1 MKVSRL
7 VLITVVLLG
16 IVGLTAFWGG
26 SPAVPV
32 DGSIDEI
39 IPESGSAQT
48 LSSTWY
54 CAAGGLGESAASTH
68 EVLLANPSKEVVPVR
83 LTAYNAQGLV
93 GEPKTIASVAQQV
106 TPVDV
111 NAVFG
116 GSELSVMA
124 EFDSGALAVQHRITT
139 ATSADSVPCSTTSS
153 ERWFFPAQTSVL
165 GSSALLVLFNPFS
178 ADAGVDITAAVVD
191 GLRSPK
197 EWAGIVVPAGTS
209 RVIDLG
215 QYVQRRDQ
223 FSVAVRLRNG
233 NLIAESAQSFDIAA
247 TADAPAERGL
257 RLQLGVPE
265 ARSGWTFAGG
275 FKGSGVKEELV
286 VYNPGSQVASVIIQV
301 TPYGGAS
308 DPPEPF
314 ELSVPAK
321 RFLVLDLSAE
331 QRIPDTGFHSI
342 RVETSAKTPVVT
354 ARTTQLFGPPTAAAE
369 PAAGSAAP
377 AVGTRPNETLGVAI
391 GTATPVYA
399 RRWTMPAVRTGPEQ
413 QPMVLIHNPTAG
425 IVTVDLQALA
435 GKAAAI
441 EIATGLEV
449 AAGDS
454 LYVPLAVQQLT
465 GVADWVVS
473 LRASDSVAVEQL
485 QTFATQNDL
494 SFGSAVP
501 VLANR

>member
-1 MKVSRL
+1 
-7 VLITVVLLG
+7 
-16 IVGLTAFWGG
+16 
-26 SPAVPV
+26 
-32 DGSIDEI
+32 
-39 IPESGSAQT
+39 
-48 LSSTWY
+48 
-54 CAAGGLGESAASTH
+54 
-68 EVLLANPSKEVVPVR
+68 LLANPSKEVVPVR

-178 ADAGVDITAAVVD
+178 ADAGVDITAAVED

-247 TADAPAERGL
+247 AGDEPAERGL

-354 ARTTQLFGPPTAAAE
+354 ARTIQLFGPPTAAAE
-369 PAAGSAAP
+369 PAAGSTAA
-377 AVGTRPNETLGVAI
+377 ASLAAGTRPNETLGVAI

-399 RRWTMPAVRTGPEQ
+399 RRWTMPAVLTGPEQ
-413 QPMVLIHNPTAG
+413 QPMLLIHNPTAG

-435 GKAAAI
+435 GQAAPI

>member
-54 CAAGGLGESAASTH
+54 CAAGGLGESASSTH

-178 ADAGVDITAAVVD
+178 ADAGVDITAAVED

-233 NLIAESAQSFDIAA
+233 NLIAESA
-247 TADAPAERGL
+247 
-257 RLQLGVPE
+257 
-265 ARSGWTFAGG
+265 
-275 FKGSGVKEELV
+275 
-286 VYNPGSQVASVIIQV
+286 
-301 TPYGGAS
+301 
-308 DPPEPF
+308 
-314 ELSVPAK
+314 
-321 RFLVLDLSAE
+321 
-331 QRIPDTGFHSI
+331 
-342 RVETSAKTPVVT
+342 
-354 ARTTQLFGPPTAAAE
+354 
-369 PAAGSAAP
+369 
-377 AVGTRPNETLGVAI
+377 
-391 GTATPVYA
+391 
-399 RRWTMPAVRTGPEQ
+399 
-413 QPMVLIHNPTAG
+413 
-425 IVTVDLQALA
+425 
-435 GKAAAI
+435 
-441 EIATGLEV
+441 
-449 AAGDS
+449 
-454 LYVPLAVQQLT
+454 
-465 GVADWVVS
+465 
-473 LRASDSVAVEQL
+473 
-485 QTFATQNDL
+485 
-494 SFGSAVP
+494 
-501 VLANR
+501 

>member
-1 MKVSRL
+1 MKTSRL
-7 VLITVVLLG
+7 GLITVVLLA
-16 IVGLTAFWGG
+16 IVALTAFWGG
-26 SPAVPV
+26 SPAARV
-32 DGSIDEI
+32 DSSLDEI
-39 IPESGSAQT
+39 IPESGSTRT

-54 CAAGGLGESAASTH
+54 CAVGGLGESAPSSH
-68 EVLLANPSKEVVPVR
+68 QVLLANPSEEVVAVR
-83 LTAYNAQGLV
+83 VTAYNAEGPV
-93 GEPKTIASVAQQV
+93 GEPKTVIAVPMQV
-106 TPVDV
+106 TTVDV

-116 GSELSVMA
+116 ASELSVMA

-139 ATSADSVPCSTTSS
+139 STSADSVPCSTTSS
-153 ERWFFPAQTSVL
+153 NNWFFPAQTSVL

-197 EWAGIVVPAGTS
+197 EWAGVVVPAGTT

-223 FSVAVRLRNG
+223 FSVSVRLRNG
-233 NLIAESAQSFDIAA
+233 SLIAESAQSFDIAA
-247 TADAPAERGL
+247 AGDVPPERGL

-265 ARSGWTFAGG
+265 ARAGWTFAGG
-275 FKGSGVKEELV
+275 FKGPGVSEQVV
-286 VYNPGSQVASVIIQV
+286 VYNPGRQIASVIVQV

-321 RFLVLDLSAE
+321 RFLILDLSAE
-331 QRIPDTGFHSI
+331 QRIPDTGFHAI
-342 RVETSAKTPVVT
+342 RVESSTQTPVVV
-354 ARTTQLFGPPTAAAE
+354 ARTTQLFGPPTVAAD
-369 PAAGSAAP
+369 P

-399 RRWTMPAVRTGPEQ
+399 QQWTVPAVRTGPDQ

-425 IVTVDLQALA
+425 IVTINLQALA
-435 GKAAAI
+435 GEARPIKIAA
-441 EIATGLEV
+441 GLEV
-449 AAGDS
+449 GAGDS
-454 LYVPLAVQQLT
+454 IFVPLAVPELAQA
-465 GVADWVVS
+465 ADVVLS

-485 QTFATQNDL
+485 LTFATQNDL

-501 VLANR
+501 VFAPR

>member
-39 IPESGSAQT
+39 IPESGSAET

-116 GSELSVMA
+116 ASELSVMA

-153 ERWFFPAQTSVL
+153 ERWFFPSQTSVL

-178 ADAGVDITAAVVD
+178 ADAGVDITAAVQD

-247 TADAPAERGL
+247 AGDAPAERGL

-286 VYNPGSQVASVIIQV
+286 VYNPGRQVASVIVQV
-301 TPYGGAS
+301 TPYGGVS

-342 RVETSAKTPVVT
+342 RVETSAKTPIVT

-391 GTATPVYA
+391 GTATPVFA
-399 RRWTMPAVRTGPEQ
+399 RRWIMPAVRTGPEQ
-413 QPMVLIHNPTAG
+413 QPMVFIHNPTAG
-425 IVTVDLQALA
+425 IVTVDLRALA
-435 GKAAAI
+435 GQAAPI

-454 LYVPLAVQQLT
+454 LYVPLAIQELT
-465 GVADWVVS
+465 GVGDWVVT

-501 VLANR
+501 VLAKP

>member
-1 MKVSRL
+1 M
-7 VLITVVLLG
+7 
-16 IVGLTAFWGG
+16 
-26 SPAVPV
+26 
-32 DGSIDEI
+32 
-39 IPESGSAQT
+39 
-48 LSSTWY
+48 
-54 CAAGGLGESAASTH
+54 
-68 EVLLANPSKEVVPVR
+68 
-83 LTAYNAQGLV
+83 
-93 GEPKTIASVAQQV
+93 
-106 TPVDV
+106 
-111 NAVFG
+111 
-116 GSELSVMA
+116 
-124 EFDSGALAVQHRITT
+124 
-139 ATSADSVPCSTTSS
+139 
-153 ERWFFPAQTSVL
+153 
-165 GSSALLVLFNPFS
+165 
-178 ADAGVDITAAVVD
+178 
-191 GLRSPK
+191 
-197 EWAGIVVPAGTS
+197 
-209 RVIDLG
+209 
-215 QYVQRRDQ
+215 QRRDQ

-247 TADAPAERGL
+247 AGDAPAERGL

-286 VYNPGSQVASVIIQV
+286 VYNPGRQVASVIIQV

-331 QRIPDTGFHSI
+331 QRIPDTGFHSV

-369 PAAGSAAP
+369 PAAGSTAAGT
-377 AVGTRPNETLGVAI
+377 AAGTRPNETLGVAI

-435 GKAAAI
+435 GKAAPI
-441 EIATGLEV
+441 EIATALEV

>member
-7 VLITVVLLG
+7 VLITFLVLG

-26 SPAVPV
+26 RPPETV
-32 DGSIDEI
+32 DGSIAEI

-54 CAAGGLGESAASTH
+54 CAAGGLGESASSTH

-83 LTAYNAQGLV
+83 MTAYNAQGPV
-93 GEPKTIASVAQQV
+93 GEPKIIASVAQQV

-153 ERWFFPAQTSVL
+153 KRWFFPAQTSVL

-178 ADAGVDITAAVVD
+178 ADAGVDITAAVQD

-233 NLIAESAQSFDIAA
+233 SLIAESAQSFDIAA
-247 TADAPAERGL
+247 AGDAPAERGL

-275 FKGSGVKEELV
+275 FKGEGVAEQLV
-286 VYNPGSQVASVIIQV
+286 VYNPGKQPASVIVQV
-301 TPYGGAS
+301 TPYGGAG

-314 ELSVPAK
+314 ELTVPAR
-321 RFLVLDLSAE
+321 RFLILDLSAE
-331 QRIPDTGFHSI
+331 QRIPDTGFHAI
-342 RVETSAKTPVVT
+342 RVETSEGTPVVA
-354 ARTTQLFGPPTAAAE
+354 ARTTQLFGPP
-369 PAAGSAAP
+369 PAVADP

-391 GTATPVYA
+391 GTGTPVYA
-399 RRWTMPAVRTGPEQ
+399 RRWTLPAVRSGPEQ
-413 QPMVLIHNPTAG
+413 QPMLMIHNPSSG
-425 IVTVDLQALA
+425 IVTLNVRALS
-435 GKAAAI
+435 GKAAPIDI
-441 EIATGLEV
+441 ETEV
-449 AAGDS
+449 EVGAGDS
-454 LYVPLAVQQLT
+454 IFVSLPMAKMQ
-465 GVADWVVS
+465 GSADWVVTV
-473 LRASDSVAVEQL
+473 RASGEVAVEQL
-485 QTFATQNDL
+485 LTFATQNDL
-494 SFGSAVP
+494 SFGSAVA
-501 VLANR
+501 VLGPG